1 MKANELMCGDWV
13 EFNST
18 NHQVLEIYEY
28 DIEGKLYL
36 DNDEIV
42 HISKIK
48 PIPLTKEILK
58 NNGFE
63 LYGNEWQYHSVDDKE
78 HVFIEFSE
86 DNKVYI
92 SVYNELTPKDNKGRA
107 DLVSFHRDWCSV
119 FYVHQLQ
126 HAMNDCEINKK
137 INVK

>member
-13 EFNST
+13 EYNA
-18 NHQVLEIYEY
+18 NYQQVLEISDY
-28 DIEGKLYL
+28 DIDDNLYL
-36 DNDEIV
+36 NNNEIV
-42 HISKIK
+42 HQSEII

-78 HVFIEFSE
+78 HVLIEFSE
-86 DNKVYI
+86 DNKVNI
-92 SVYNELTPKDNKGRA
+92 SVYNELMPKDNKGRA
-107 DLVSFHRDWCSV
+107 DLVSFHRGWCSV

-126 HAMNDCEINKK
+126 HVMNDCEINKK
-137 INVK
+137 IKL